1 MLDGTDLL
9 ENVVANTNLK
19 AEIRFDKEIP
29 KAALSH
35 F

>member
-9 ENVVANTNLK
+9 ENVLANTNLR

-29 KAALSH
+29 KAALSY